1 MPRIIKSISMT
12 ATLVAFAS
20 TSFAQDEGTKKS
32 GEEPAAERPG
42 FVDPNSN
49 TKFLESLGS
58 VSRQTAISKDESTT
72 GIKAVL
78 DLRIPMIEKD
88 CDMAVSHQFLK
99 LGYAV
104 HANFPKAEFELRRT
118 SEEISRK
125 TDKEFSAISPTCKK
139 TIRGFA
145 FAILKI
151 YLGSEW
157 NPSDEKK
164 QRNDREDNNN
174 KTDGGF

>member
-1 MPRIIKSISMT
+1 VVFS
-12 ATLVAFAS
+12 S
-20 TSFAQDEGTKKS
+20 TSFAQEEVGKKS
-32 GEEPAAERPG
+32 ADESLERQG

-125 TDKEFSAISPTCKK
+125 TDKEFSAISASCKK

-157 NPSDEKK
+157 NPSDDRK
-164 QRNDREDNNN
+164 QKNDREDNN